1 LDDDFLKRDGFLGQ
15 LDFGGL
21 VLEPVVG
28 NTDLWT
34 ETDKSEVQGIIA
46 SRLDFKIAFV
56 VRNRSLDLVEVDDI
70 DIGIGSELL
79 SLTMLPET
87 F

>member
-1 LDDDFLKRDGFLGQ
+1 
-15 LDFGGL
+15 
-21 VLEPVVG
+21 
-28 NTDLWT
+28 
-34 ETDKSEVQGIIA
+34 VQGIIEA
-46 SRLDFKIAFV
+46 RLDFKIAFV

-87 F
+87 FWMVSCENAATENHKGRLLNIS